1 MLPQEMVHWL
11 LFLDQVL
18 YKMAAIFRN
27 LDLSTGADGG
37 AATALTTCSATTS
50 YFNGKLVALVGDQFD
65 PHTVGL
71 VTHAGGNRQITVG
84 STTMFFEGI
93 SVVRAGDP
101 IADGDVC
108 GTGSNNSFSG

>member
-1 MLPQEMVHWL
+1 MSS
-11 LFLDQVL
+11 
-18 YKMAAIFRN
+18 IFRI

-84 STTMFFEGI
+84 STTMFFEGKSVARSGDLI
-93 SVVRAGDP
+93 S
-101 IADGDVC
+101 DGDIC
-108 GTGSNNSFSG
+108 GVGSEDSFAGG